1 MSGFESSKG
10 YLREIASE
18 PIYFSGSIQPY
29 GILLALSE
37 PELIVLQASANVQEY
52 FKLTPQD
59 LLGQSLER
67 LLDAATIAEIRQELK
82 SLNPNGSSKF
92 SFHVGSGDR
101 AFDGTVYRAESA
113 LILELELAQ
122 PEIKHFQ
129 IHARTKNAI
138 AQLRQVS
145 DLTEFLQAAADEVHR
160 MTNFDRVMIYQF
172 DADGAGAVVAEA
184 KRDNLPA
191 YLGLHYPATDI
202 PSPIRELYR
211 QGLVRYIPDLSARS
225 IELIPRE
232 NPLTQKPLDLRR
244 SILRSV
250 DSCCVEYHHNMNV
263 AAILVIA
270 LIQGEKLWG
279 LISCH
284 HQTPK
289 LLAYNIRQSCEL
301 LGQLIASEL
310 ANKVNSEELNYLMKL
325 RSLSSEFI
333 SSISQM
339 DDLKQALINPADRLL
354 DLVNAQGA
362 AVCLDDEITLIGTT
376 PSLQQVHALMQWI
389 DIFIPAT
396 PLPENALFHTN
407 ALSERYAEAESF
419 KESASGLLLLQISK
433 VPHYTILWF
442 RPEVLQTVNWAGDP
456 STSLSV
462 AADGR
467 VTLCPRQ
474 SFEKWQEIVRSTSLP
489 WKTGELENAL
499 DLRNAIVGIVL
510 KKADELA
517 RVNQE
522 LESSIQELDSFA
534 YAASHDL
541 KEPLRGIHNYAN
553 LLLKGYSEVLDD
565 TGRARLQTLTRLTRR
580 MESLIDAL
588 LRFSRLGQAEIRLQP
603 TDLNQVVS
611 QVLEDLP
618 INRPEFQAQIR
629 IPRPLPTIDCDTILI
644 QEVLVNLIS
653 NAVKYNDK
661 PDQWVEIGFIEK
673 PRNPESGKREFT
685 PSSHV
690 PRPTAYVFYIR
701 DNGIGIRERHLSSVF
716 RLFKRLHEQHLY
728 GGGTG
733 AGLTIA
739 KKIIERHRGQI
750 WVESE
755 YGAGSTFF
763 FTLGKI

>member
-1 MSGFESSKG
+1 MSEFESSKG
-10 YLREIASE
+10 DRSE
-18 PIYFSGSIQPY
+18 VALEPVYISGSIQPY

-37 PELIVLQASANVQEY
+37 PELLVLQVSANVQEC
-52 FKLTPQD
+52 FKVTPQE
-59 LLGQSLER
+59 LLNHSLEM
-67 LLDAATIAEIRQELK
+67 LLDAATIAEIRQELE
-82 SLNPNGSSKF
+82 SLSPNGSSKL
-92 SFHVGSGDR
+92 SLRIESRDR
-101 AFDGTVYRAESA
+101 AFDGTVYRAESV

-122 PEIKHFQ
+122 PEIRHFQ
-129 IHARTKNAI
+129 IHSRTKNAI

-145 DLTEFLQAAADEVHR
+145 DLTEFLQAAAVEIHR
-160 MTNFDRVMIYQF
+160 MTDFDRVMVYQF
-172 DADGAGAVVAEA
+172 DADGAGAVVAEV

-202 PSPIRELYR
+202 PAPIRELYR

-225 IELIPRE
+225 IELIPRD
-232 NPLTQKPLDLRR
+232 NPQTQKPLDLQL

-289 LLAYNIRQSCEL
+289 LLAYEIRQSCEL

-310 ANKVNSEELNYLMKL
+310 ANKVNTEELNYLMKL
-325 RSLSSEFI
+325 RSLSSEFV

-339 DDLKQALINPADRLL
+339 DDLRQALINPVERLL

-362 AVCLDDEITLIGTT
+362 AVCLNDEITLIGTT
-376 PSLQQVHALMQWI
+376 PSLQQVHALLQWT
-389 DIFIPAT
+389 DAFIPAI
-396 PLPENALFHTN
+396 PLPKNALFHTN
-407 ALSERYAEAESF
+407 ALPKRYSGAETF

-456 STSLSV
+456 SSSFSV
-462 AADGR
+462 AADGG

-474 SFEKWQEIVRSTSLP
+474 SFEQWQEIVRSTSLP

-517 RVNQE
+517 KVNQE

-541 KEPLRGIHNYAN
+541 KEPLRGIHNYSN

-565 TGRARLQTLTRLTRR
+565 TGRARLQTLIRLTRR
-580 MESLIDAL
+580 MESLINAL
-588 LRFSRLGQAEIRLQP
+588 LRFSRLGQTEIRLQL

-618 INRPEFQAQIR
+618 INRPELQAQIR
-629 IPRPLPTIDCDTILI
+629 IPRPLPTINCDTVLI

-661 PDQWVEIGFIEK
+661 PDQWVEIGFVEK
-673 PRNPESGKREFT
+673 PRNPALGNKKPT
-685 PSSHV
+685 SS
-690 PRPTAYVFYIR
+690 PRSPLPTTYVFYVR
-701 DNGIGIRERHLSSVF
+701 DNGIGIRERHLNSVF

-755 YGAGSTFF
+755 YGKGSTFF
-763 FTLGKI
+763 FTLEES